1 MKVTVKKL
9 WFIYRYLL
17 LLPYHSLCTQYNESY
32 LPKKKALWRS
42 LHVYYHW
49 LRNKSNNFPPEL
61 SILKGFDYIKL
72 KSPGDS
78 ILIQLC
84 LIFFVAVCM
93 RLWSR
98 HLTTECFFL
107 FVFFLNFTQKTSA
120 AFDQLLLK
128 KQGYW
133 TDKLLREECSTIASW
148 KICMLGFAKSFNNLT
163 VWRRKHA

>member
-1 MKVTVKKL
+1 M

-42 LHVYYHW
+42 LQVYYHW

-72 KSPGDS
+72 KSPEDS

-98 HLTTECFFL
+98 GLTTEFFFFFL
-107 FVFFLNFTQKTSA
+107 KLYQTNISSIWSIIAEETRLLDRQKACLTP
-120 AFDQLLLK
+120 
-128 KQGYW
+128 
-133 TDKLLREECSTIASW
+133 
-148 KICMLGFAKSFNNLT
+148 SFIF
-163 VWRRKHA
+163 H